1 MPWLAP
7 KRIAVAGGLIVAVAT
22 ITADLRRNK
31 APSEVPT
38 VEVRRSDFVDYV
50 EIRGQIKAL
59 RSETITAPAS
69 AGDLQIMKLAP
80 NGAQVKKGDILV
92 EFDASNLKQKYAQD
106 RSVLRGSDADIEKAR
121 AGARLKE
128 EQDVTDAMKARF
140 AIESAKMDASKE
152 EILSPIEGAEARIK
166 VSDAERKHE
175 EAQTKLEADR
185 AAGSVDVT
193 SKGSKRDQAQFAV
206 KQDQAAL
213 ASLTIRA
220 PLDGIVSVQGNWRSA
235 GPMNGAQPFKP
246 GDRAWPGAALIELPD
261 PSSLRVIGRVEEADR
276 GRVALSQEATVRLDA
291 IADKTFTGKV
301 DEISATA
308 SPDFQGGWPFP
319 RNFTVGISVNETDS
333 RLSPGMGAMA
343 RIVVGR
349 APDAVVIP
357 SSAIFLKGGQSMVYV
372 LHGSRFEET
381 AVDVQRRSGES
392 ALIAKGVK
400 SGDKIALKD
409 PTVE

>member
-1 MPWLAP
+1 MPWFAP
-7 KRIAVAGGLIVAVAT
+7 KRIAVAGGLIVAVVT
-22 ITADLRRNK
+22 IAAGLHWSK
-31 APSEVPT
+31 APAKVPT
-38 VEVRRSDFVDYV
+38 AEVQRSDFVDYV

-80 NGAQVKKGDILV
+80 NGAQVKKGDVLV

-106 RSVLRGSDADIEKAR
+106 RSALRAAEADIEKTR
-121 AGARLKE
+121 AGSRLKE
-128 EQDVTDAMKARF
+128 EQDVTDAMKAKF
-140 AIESAKMDASKE
+140 AIQSAKMDASKE
-152 EILSPIEGAEARIK
+152 EILSPIEGAKARIK

-175 EAQTKLEADR
+175 EAQVKLEANR
-185 AAGSVDVT
+185 AAGSADAA
-193 SKGSKRDQAQFAV
+193 SKGSKRDEAQFAV
-206 KQDQAAL
+206 KQDEVSL

-220 PLDGIVSVQGNWRSA
+220 PLDGVVAVQGNWRSA
-235 GPMNGAQPFKP
+235 GPMSATQPFKA
-246 GDRAWPGAALIELPD
+246 GDRAWAGAALIELPD

-319 RNFTVGISVNETDS
+319 RNFTIGVSVKETDS
-333 RLSPGMGAMA
+333 RLSPGMGAVT
-343 RIVVGR
+343 RVVVDR
-349 APDAVVIP
+349 VPNAIVIP
-357 SSAIFLKGGQSMVYV
+357 SSAIFRKGGQSVVY
-372 LHGSRFEET
+372 LLRGSRFEET
-381 AVDVQRRSGES
+381 PVDVQRRSGES
-392 ALIAKGVK
+392 ALLAKGVK
-400 SGDKIALKD
+400 AGDKIALKD